1 MHTSSAGSANS
12 IGATTAAATTAAA
25 TATAMTT
32 TTMAATTAAGA
43 AEAVGFGAARTLTST
58 ATTLE
63 VGLAHGAEGWVKVR
77 AATGGDGIAASLS
90 ASSHAGE
97 SLLRAQ
103 LPALN
108 AFLASEQIHAHAAVI
123 ASAAAGA
130 AGSYTSASATHADS
144 ATMGQ
149 GERQF
154 GAGTQGHGQGYEPDH
169 RQDSRPDSRQGD
181 GQSRTE
187 AASTPR
193 SSEVSEVSEIGEVSE
208 VGEIGA
214 TPEIGA
220 IPATAETSA
229 GAAAALQK
237 QEPSHTRVDSSASQL
252 LFSPATAN
260 GGWLNVL
267 A

>member
-1 MHTSSAGSANS
+1 M
-12 IGATTAAATTAAA
+12 TAAG
-25 TATAMTT
+25 
-32 TTMAATTAAGA
+32 AGA
-43 AEAVGFGAARTLTST
+43 AEAAGFGGARTLAST

-77 AATGGDGIAASLS
+77 AAVGDDGIAASLS

-97 SLLRAQ
+97 GLLRAQ

-130 AGSYTSASATHADS
+130 AASYTSASANSTTHADS

-149 GERQF
+149 GERQL
-154 GAGTQGHGQGYEPDH
+154 GAGTQGHGQGCEQDH
-169 RQDSRPDSRQGD
+169 RPNSRQDD

-187 AASTPR
+187 AAATPR
-193 SSEVSEVSEIGEVSE
+193 SSEVSG

-214 TPEIGA
+214 TPEIAA
-220 IPATAETSA
+220 IAATAEASA
-229 GAAAALQK
+229 GAAATLQK
-237 QEPSHTRVDSSASQL
+237 QELPHTRVDSSASQL
-252 LFSPATAN
+252 LFSPSTAN